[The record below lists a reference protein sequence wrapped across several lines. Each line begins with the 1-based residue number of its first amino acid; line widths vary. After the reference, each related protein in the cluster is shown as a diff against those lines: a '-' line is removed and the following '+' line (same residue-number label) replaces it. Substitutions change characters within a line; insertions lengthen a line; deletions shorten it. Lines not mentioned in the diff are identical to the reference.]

1 MKKHRYVLPLAVGVL
16 TVAVTGGVIFA
27 QTSNSQESTN
37 SQIGTSPEG
46 LSRQIISF
54 NQGESGR
61 IDLSHGDSPSQSI
74 PSRVAVILNLEEDV
88 VQGAFDQAIRGKQDD
103 TLAYRLEHMVE
114 NEKLTPE
121 EADEIENWF
130 LRRPDAATKLHRVLL
145 RGSEAVEYRLN
156 HMVERGVISQE
167 DANAVLEWHSQMP
180 NALKELLEQR
190 KHRSPD
196 SRSQGQVRP
205 SQRFQGQD
213 MDRPAF
219 EGRRFDRE
227 GQRFEREGFSG
238 RDFRRGPRA
247 EGARGLEPVGV
258 PSTPVSQ

>member
-1 MKKHRYVLPLAVGVL
+1 MKKRRYFLLLAVGIL
-16 TVAVTGGVIFA
+16 AVAVTGGVIFA
-27 QTSNSQESTN
+27 QNSNSQDSISTV
-37 SQIGTSPEG
+37 GTYPEG
-46 LSRQIISF
+46 ISGQIITF
-54 NQGESGR
+54 DEAESGR
-61 IDLSHGDSPSQSI
+61 IDLSHGDVPKQSI
-74 PSRVAVILNLEEDV
+74 ASRVAEILEILEEDV
-88 VQGAFDQAIRGKQDD
+88 QNAFDQAIRGTQDD

-114 NEKLTPE
+114 NEKLTQA
-121 EADEIENWF
+121 EADQIENWF

-180 NALKELLEQR
+180 DALKELLEQR
-190 KHRSPD
+190 RHRSPD

-213 MDRPAF
+213 MDRP

-227 GQRFEREGFSG
+227 GQRFDREGSAG

-247 EGARGLEPVGV
+247 ERARGLEPAEV